1 MYLEEFEKL
10 INEGEKEFNKTDF
23 MNAFRSFGKALKL
36 AQENED
42 QYGIA
47 DAYMH
52 LGNVYLFKKQYKFS
66 LESYEKAYEISIAIE
81 NYDLLAPCINNLIN
95 VYIETQDYER
105 ANHLIK
111 KGLDLFNKE
120 NDMKRYGILLS
131 NYSSLLFNQK
141 KFEEA
146 ELILKSSEESLKDV
160 DLQQVHGNIQY
171 GLGQVYQQM
180 NDIEMSVFH
189 YMRALKIGEQLGFP
203 ELAGDSALN
212 LGYNYGK
219 LKNPQKGK
227 EFYIKSLKLYSL
239 CENPKNKWM
248 VERNL
253 RAMGI
258 NPHEII

>member
-1 MYLEEFEKL
+1 MHIEDFEKL
-10 INEGEKEFNKTDF
+10 INQGENEFNKTDF
-23 MNAFRSFGKALKL
+23 MKAFRSFGKALKL

-52 LGNVYLFKKQYKFS
+52 LGDVYLFKKQYQFA
-66 LESYEKAYEISIAIE
+66 LESYEKAYEISIATQ
-81 NYDLLAPCINNLIN
+81 NFNLLAPCINNIIG
-95 VYIETQDYER
+95 VYIETQDYEK
-105 ANHLIK
+105 ADSLIK
-111 KGLDLFNKE
+111 DGLELFNKS

-131 NYSSLLFNQK
+131 NYSNILFNQK
-141 KFEEA
+141 KFKEA
-146 ELILKSSEESLKDV
+146 ELILKSAEESLKEV
-160 DLQQVHGNIQY
+160 DIRQVHGNVQY

-180 NDIEMSVFH
+180 NDIEMSIFH
-189 YMRALKIGEQLGFP
+189 YQRALKIGEQLGFP

-212 LGYNYGK
+212 LGSNYGK
-219 LKNPQKGK
+219 LRNLQKAK
-227 EFYIKSLKLYSL
+227 EFFVKSYQFYSL